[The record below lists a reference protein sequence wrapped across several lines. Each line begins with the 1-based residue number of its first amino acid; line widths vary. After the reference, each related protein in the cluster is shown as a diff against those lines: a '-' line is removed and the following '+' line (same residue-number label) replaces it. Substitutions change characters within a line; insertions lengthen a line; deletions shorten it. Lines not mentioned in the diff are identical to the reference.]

1 MATFKIVVQKKRKD
15 GFYTVYI
22 RLTHNREVCYIKTD
36 KVVNDKGLVSGTKDV
51 KDTFVLNSL
60 MSTITR
66 WVEKLNHVDIAKWPL
81 EEVRRYI
88 ELDERGVS
96 FSQFAKEYIHE
107 LYNTLEPGTV
117 GSYYQ
122 ALRCLEKYAESE
134 DIMFS
139 QLTVN
144 FVEGWIKSLS
154 TSRAIKFSYPTL
166 IKKIFLE
173 GVKAYNDY
181 DNNIVHIS
189 NNPWPKIAIPKIDRS
204 DKKAITMEECR
215 IFFAV
220 EPRTERQRLV
230 LDVCKMILCL
240 AGINV
245 ADLYY
250 LQKDSYYDGILHYQ
264 RRKTKKRR
272 DDHAY
277 IEMRVP
283 DMLIPTLE
291 KYLSDDDD
299 EYLFKF
305 HKLYPMSSFNVV
317 ICNQLREICSTLL
330 NMKDG
335 KHYTPY
341 TFRHTWAT
349 IAQNDVG
356 ASYEEVGFALNH
368 ISANHVTMGYVK
380 PDFSRAWELNEKVVE
395 KIFFSNE
402 KSRRLTKNVVNRFEN
417 VTSRMELKA
426 VAYYMGEIVGECSGK
441 GYVNLDEIVTQ
452 VMCNLNSDVPA
463 KCTIQIKVINVSNN
477 QTKFFERRR

>member
-181 DNNIVHIS
+181 DNNIVHVS
-189 NNPWPKIAIPKIDRS
+189 NNPWPKIAITKIAR
-204 DKKAITMEECR
+204 
-215 IFFAV
+215 
-220 EPRTERQRLV
+220 
-230 LDVCKMILCL
+230 
-240 AGINV
+240 
-245 ADLYY
+245 
-250 LQKDSYYDGILHYQ
+250 
-264 RRKTKKRR
+264 
-272 DDHAY
+272 
-277 IEMRVP
+277 
-283 DMLIPTLE
+283 
-291 KYLSDDDD
+291 
-299 EYLFKF
+299 
-305 HKLYPMSSFNVV
+305 
-317 ICNQLREICSTLL
+317 
-330 NMKDG
+330 
-335 KHYTPY
+335 
-341 TFRHTWAT
+341 
-349 IAQNDVG
+349 
-356 ASYEEVGFALNH
+356 
-368 ISANHVTMGYVK
+368 
-380 PDFSRAWELNEKVVE
+380 
-395 KIFFSNE
+395 
-402 KSRRLTKNVVNRFEN
+402 
-417 VTSRMELKA
+417 
-426 VAYYMGEIVGECSGK
+426 
-441 GYVNLDEIVTQ
+441 
-452 VMCNLNSDVPA
+452 
-463 KCTIQIKVINVSNN
+463 
-477 QTKFFERRR
+477 